1 MPLNY
6 ANGEKKM
13 PKIKD
18 RLVKQLK
25 AKGVKNPHAVA
36 TKKLQEA
43 GNMKK
48 GTNKLTAK
56 GKKRQA
62 MGASGR
68 AKSRAAKASGRKAS
82 EYKYSSKT
90 NRATVKKGK

>member
-1 MPLNY
+1 
-6 ANGEKKM
+6 M
-13 PKIKD
+13 PKILD
-18 RLVKQLK
+18 RLVRQLK

-36 TKKLQEA
+36 TSQQQKA
-43 GNMKK
+43 GNLKK

-68 AKSRAAKASGRKAS
+68 AKSRASKESGRKPS
-82 EYKYSSKT
+82 EYKYSKKT
-90 NRATVKKGK
+90 NRATLKKRKG